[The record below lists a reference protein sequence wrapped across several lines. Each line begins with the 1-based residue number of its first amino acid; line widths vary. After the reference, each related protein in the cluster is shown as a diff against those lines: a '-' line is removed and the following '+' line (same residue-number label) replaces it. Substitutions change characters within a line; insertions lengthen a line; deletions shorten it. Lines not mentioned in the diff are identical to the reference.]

1 MKRGNATVSVLG
13 WLSRLPLL
21 DRLELAALSGW
32 SRSAVY
38 RAVDALERERMVE
51 PVAHASELIAPTRRY
66 TLTAAGVQLLAE
78 SEGIEAER
86 LLRERPVSEQA
97 QRLFLGRLDALAVL
111 YRLCCAVADVAFPI
125 QIRCYR
131 ALPVDLCLRLADGRT
146 IALVRLGRITERR
159 PLARRLALLRDG
171 PAFAAVLLLAPEAT
185 RLREAARRL
194 RSFPRPCF
202 LALERDAVTA
212 GLDSLIWRAP
222 SAEVAL
228 SLREALGLAGPQDS
242 WPTERPL
249 VRVSPPA
256 DKRSAGRPPD
266 WMVPACLVPSEKRA
280 LDLIADWPWIR
291 ADHLAAL
298 LGVSRTRLRQLLR
311 RAGEFGLIVRPII
324 AGRLRLALSG
334 RGLAFV
340 ARRDRASVGEMRKRW
355 SAELIAREGDYD
367 WRNVR
372 GTRNRQLLRNLSHT
386 EAVHGFLAMLAEQA
400 RASGWELMQIDPPQ
414 RASRYFRFDDQLR
427 SIQPDA
433 FGVLRRDG
441 RDYPFFLEWERR
453 AIRPSTM
460 ARRLA
465 PYLRYYATRQPLED
479 HRVLPLVMVA
489 FDDELAKDHFI
500 RIAGEQMTRSAIE
513 LPLFVTSQHL
523 LARRGPLEPIWGMP
537 PSLNPGSN
545 SYERAGRSDLQGLT
559 ARASPFAI
567 RQ

>member
-1 MKRGNATVSVLG
+1 MNRDSAADSVLG
-13 WLSRLPLL
+13 WLSRAPLL

-38 RAVDALERERMVE
+38 RAVEKLERERLVE
-51 PVAHASELIAPTRRY
+51 PVAHASDLIAPTRRY
-66 TLTAAGVQLLAE
+66 TLTAAGLGRLAE
-78 SEGIEAER
+78 SEGNEAER

-97 QRLFLGRLDALAVL
+97 RRLFLGRIDVLAAL
-111 YRLCCAVADVAFPI
+111 YRLSCSVADIAFPI

-146 IALVRLGRITERR
+146 IALVRLGRINERR
-159 PLARRLALLRDG
+159 SLARRLARLRDG
-171 PAFAAVLLLAPEAT
+171 PAFAAVLLVAPDET
-185 RLREAARRL
+185 RLRETARRL
-194 RSFPRPCF
+194 RSFPEPCF
-202 LALERDAVTA
+202 LALERDAVKA
-212 GLDSLIWRAP
+212 GPESLIWCAP

-228 SLREALGLAGPQDS
+228 SLREALSLAGPQSS

-372 GTRNRQLLRNLSHT
+372 GSRNRQLLRNLTHT
-386 EAVHGFLAMLAEQA
+386 EAVHGFLAALADQA
-400 RASGWELMQIDPPQ
+400 RSNGWALAQIEPTH
-414 RASRYFRFDDQLR
+414 RASRYFRFQDRFR
-427 SIQPDA
+427 SVQPDA
-433 FGVLRRDG
+433 FGVLRCDG
-441 RDYPFFLEWERR
+441 RDQPFFLEWERR

-460 ARRLA
+460 AAKLA
-465 PYLRYYATRQPLED
+465 PYLRYYSSKRPLED
-479 HRVLPLVMVA
+479 HGASPLVLVA
-489 FDDELAKDHFI
+489 FEDELAADHFL
-500 RIAGEQMTRSAIE
+500 RVAREEQVRTGVS
-513 LPLFVTSQHL
+513 LPLRVSDRTALSQ
-523 LARRGPLEPIWGMP
+523 RGPL
-537 PSLNPGSN
+537 GSAW
-545 SYERAGRSDLQGLT
+545 RTTDRTAAGSVFG
-559 ARASPFAI
+559 
-567 RQ
+567 

>member
-1 MKRGNATVSVLG
+1 MRMEDPVVSILS
-13 WLSRLPLL
+13 WLSQLPLL
-21 DRLELAALSGW
+21 DRLEVAALSGW

-38 RAVDALERERMVE
+38 RAVESLEGERLVQ
-51 PVAHASELIAPTRRY
+51 PVAHASALIPPTRRY
-66 TLTAAGVQLLAE
+66 TLTPAGLRRLAE
-78 SEGIEAER
+78 SEGINAER
-86 LLRERPVSEQA
+86 LLHERPVSEQA
-97 QRLFLGRLDALAVL
+97 RRLFLGRIDALAVL
-111 YRLCCAVADVAFPI
+111 YRLCCTMADVAFPI

-131 ALPVDLCLRLADGRT
+131 ALPVDLCLRLPDGRT
-146 IALVRLGRITERR
+146 IALVRLGRINERR
-159 PLARRLALLRDG
+159 SLARRLARLRDG
-171 PAFAAVLLLAPEAT
+171 PAFAAVLLLAPEET
-185 RLREAARRL
+185 RLREVARRL

-212 GLDSLIWRAP
+212 GPDSLIWRAP

-228 SLREALGLAGPQDS
+228 SLREALGLAGPQNS
-242 WPTERPL
+242 WATERPL

-355 SAELIAREGDYD
+355 SAELIAREGDND
-367 WRNVR
+367 WRNMR
-372 GTRNRQLLRNLSHT
+372 GSRNRQLLRNLSHT

-400 RASGWELMQIDPPQ
+400 RASGWELMQIDPPH
-414 RASRYFRFDDQLR
+414 RASRYFRLHDQLR

-433 FGVLRRDG
+433 CGVLRRDG

-465 PYLRYYATRQPLED
+465 PYLRYCLSKRPVED
-479 HRVLPLVMVA
+479 YGVIPAVLIVFEDEVA
-489 FDDELAKDHFI
+489 AVHFLQVA
-500 RIAGEQMTRSAIE
+500 RAEQDRAHVSV
-513 LPLFVTSQHL
+513 PLFVADSEEL
-523 LARRGPLEPIWGMP
+523 RRNGPFDRVWREVDSTQPTAFLESADRFG
-537 PSLNPGSN
+537 
-545 SYERAGRSDLQGLT
+545 
-559 ARASPFAI
+559 
-567 RQ
+567 